1 MTKAISGVCA
11 VLSATYDVAALVL
24 QSLFNAGYVVRRPHL
39 LFGQM
44 YHVGNRSLVIV
55 SVMGA
60 FMGMILALQV
70 GFITRMYNL
79 QHQIG
84 LIGIAVIKEFG
95 PVITAFILSGRIG
108 SAYAA
113 EIGTMKVYEEV
124 DALTVMG
131 VTPVAYLASPRLL
144 ACMIMLPVLVI
155 YADFMGLLGGAFVAR
170 TYVGVEFGRFFQVFF
185 QYITFADVWRSMVKS
200 LCFGVIIAVTGCYFG
215 FRTTGGA
222 EGVGRSTTA
231 SVVWALL
238 SVLVAD
244 YFIERVL
251 LGL

>member
-1 MTKAISGVCA
+1 MGGIHKRLCFVCGSA
-11 VLSATYDVAALVL
+11 YEVADLLLKSFLST
-24 QSLFNAGYVVRRPHL
+24 GYVLRRPHL
-39 LFGQM
+39 FYKQV
-44 YHVGNRSLVIV
+44 YNVGNRSLVIV

-60 FMGMILALQV
+60 FIGMILALHV
-70 GFITRMYNL
+70 GFITRQLNL
-79 QHQIG
+79 QYQIG
-84 LIGIAVIKEFG
+84 ATGVAIIKEFG

-131 VTPVAYLASPRLL
+131 VRPVAYLAAPRLL
-144 ACMIMLPVLVI
+144 ACMFMLPVLVI
-155 YADFMGLLGGAFVAR
+155 YADFMGLLGGALVAR
-170 TYVGVEFGRFFQVFF
+170 SYVGVGFSQFFQVFF

-200 LCFGVIIAVTGCYFG
+200 LCFGVIIATAGCYFG
-215 FRTTGGA
+215 FKTTGGA

-244 YFIERVL
+244 YFIERIL